1 MDNGAHF
8 YKCDFQVHTPRDL
21 GWSGADAA
29 TDKDRKA
36 YAEELVLACRQKGLG
51 AIAITDHHDFAF
63 FPYIKRAA
71 QDEVNDH
78 GAPIDAA
85 QRLIVFPGI
94 ELTLTA
100 PACQALLILD
110 AEFPENLLASVLTA
124 LAITPAPTADPKH
137 AAIKRIPQEVVGSLT
152 ELYDK
157 LSTHD
162 HIRGHFT
169 VLPNVTETGHGTLLR
184 SGFGN
189 FYKSMPCVGGYTD
202 GPISK
207 FGKGN
212 KTILSGQNRDYGFK
226 AIAVI
231 QTSDNRKRNH
241 ADLGTHTTWIKWSEP
256 TSEALRQACL
266 AKESR
271 LSHED
276 PALPSIWIT
285 SLTISNSKFLGRV
298 SVDLSQQ
305 YNAIIGGRGTGKSTL
320 LEYLRWALCDQPV
333 DDGESDVAPG
343 QARRKKLIDDT
354 LQPFRGEVVV
364 TALLNNVQHIVK
376 RNSETRELALKIGDA
391 SFVATTETE
400 IRNLFRIQAYSQKQL
415 SNVGVRLDELRRF
428 VELPIRQLL
437 DQVAAGM
444 RGVEIQLRAAYGN
457 VIRKR
462 ELEAETQKARLE
474 VESLTEQVGTLRK
487 SLKGLTEADQNT
499 IKEKVLYDNEV
510 LIVEN
515 LRDELDRAKDLVDSM
530 SESLEDLG
538 EVDEDDDEAIQNTAI
553 IKAIRAKYAEKFAK
567 IREHT
572 VALAKTFSA
581 GSVRDLEAAV
591 KAWDDVK
598 VVFDKR
604 YAEAAKRAKLNQ
616 QQLTRIQ
623 EIEKRVADLKKLLT
637 SNKRAVSAL
646 GDPEK
651 AYQGLRK
658 DWNKLQLDRLQA
670 LDEQCEKFTDLSKT
684 LIKAATRNVDVESVK
699 RNLRAAFAGGNIKD
713 QKLDD
718 LCGLVKAA
726 ENPVKIWDEVLA
738 ELEQLVLHAS
748 SGATALPKTKLLDS
762 ASFIATEK
770 TRLASVLDYRRWV
783 DLSVTELGFNPK
795 FEYCTNTTNGEFIGF
810 ADASAGQQATALL
823 TVLLNQSGAPLIIDQ
838 PEDDV
843 DSKMSPDIVRQ
854 LWEAKTRRQ
863 LIFASHNANFV
874 VNGDAELVIC
884 CDYVRSGDQTGGQ
897 IKATGAID
905 NALIRDEITAVTEG
919 GKEAFKLRME
929 KYGF

>member
-21 GWSGADAA
+21 AWSGADAA
-29 TDKDRKA
+29 TEKERKA
-36 YAEELVLACRQKGLG
+36 YAEELVLACRQKDLG

-63 FPYIKRAA
+63 FPYVKRAA
-71 QDEVNDH
+71 QNELDDD

-85 QRLIVFPGI
+85 RRLIAFPGI

-110 AEFPENLLASVLTA
+110 ADFPENLLASVLTA
-124 LAITPAPTADPKH
+124 LAITPAPTADAKH
-137 AAIKRIPQEVVGSLT
+137 AAIKRIPQEVIGSLT

-157 LSTHD
+157 LNTHD
-162 HIRGHFT
+162 HIRGRFT
-169 VLPNVTETGHGTLLR
+169 VFPNVTERGHGTLLR

-189 FYKSMPCVGGYTD
+189 FYKSMPCVGGYID
-202 GPISK
+202 GAISK
-207 FGKGN
+207 FGQGN
-212 KTILSGQNRDYGFK
+212 KTILSGQNREYGFK
-226 AIAVI
+226 SIAVI
-231 QTSDNRKRNH
+231 QTSDNRKRDH
-241 ADLGTHTTWIKWSEP
+241 ADLGIHTTWIKWSEP
-256 TSEALRQACL
+256 TGEALRQACL

-271 LSHED
+271 LSHDD

-333 DDGESDVAPG
+333 DDGELDVAPG
-343 QARRKKLIDDT
+343 QARRRKLIDDT

-364 TALLNNVQHIVK
+364 TALLNDVQHIVK
-376 RNSETRELALKIGDA
+376 RNSETRELALKIGDG
-391 SFVATTETE
+391 SFAATTETE
-400 IRNLFRIQAYSQKQL
+400 LRNLFRIQAYSQKQL

-437 DQVAAGM
+437 DQVTAGM
-444 RGVEIQLRAAYGN
+444 RDVEIRLRAAYGN

-462 ELEAETQKARLE
+462 ELEAEAQKARLE

-487 SLKGLTEADQNT
+487 SLKGLSETDQNT
-499 IKEKVLYDNEV
+499 IKEKALYDNEV

-515 LRDELDRAKDLVDSM
+515 LRDELERAKELVDSM

-538 EVDEDDDEAIQNTAI
+538 GVDEDDEAIQNTAI
-553 IKAIRAKYAEKFAK
+553 IKAIRAKYAETFAK

-572 VALAKTFSA
+572 VALTRTFAA
-581 GSVRDLEAAV
+581 GSVRDLAAAV

-598 VVFDKR
+598 AVFDKR
-604 YAEAAKRAKLNQ
+604 YSEAAKRAKLNQ

-637 SNKRAVSAL
+637 SNKRAVGAL

-651 AYQGLRK
+651 TYQALRK
-658 DWNKLQLDRLQA
+658 EWNKHQQDRLQA
-670 LDEQCEKFTDLSKT
+670 LDEQCERFTGLSKG
-684 LIKAATRNVDVESVK
+684 LIKAAARNVDVESVK
-699 RNLRAAFAGGNIKD
+699 RSLRAAFASGNIKD

-718 LCGLVKAA
+718 LCRLVKEA
-726 ENPVKIWDEVLA
+726 ENPLKVWDEVLA
-738 ELEQLVLHAS
+738 ELETLVLHVS
-748 SGATALPKTKLLDS
+748 SGAVALPKTKLLDS
-762 ASFIATEK
+762 ASFIGTEK
-770 TRLASVLDYRRWV
+770 TRLTSVLDYRRWV

-795 FEYCTNTTNGEFIGF
+795 FEYCTNATNGEFIAF

-884 CDYVRSGDQTGGQ
+884 CDYVRSGDQTGGH

-905 NALIRDEITAVTEG
+905 NALIREEITAVTEG